1 MSSLL
6 LQSSSVEPGV
16 FGVTLVLGSA
26 TGRTEKPYDRYS
38 LYCGITKYEYKTI
51 KEPWRVSYGTADQ

>member
-6 LQSSSVEPGV
+6 LQSSSVEPGS

-26 TGRTEKPYDRYS
+26 TGRTENPYDRLKMFS
-38 LYCGITKYEYKTI
+38 GATVPQSKYRQQPMLVE
-51 KEPWRVSYGTADQ
+51 RGTAGQ